1 MTRELILHCVVSLLN
16 HDRVAFLKQS
26 LATCL
31 LLFGCEREKII
42 KLGFVEEIELAGLP
56 SRRKLNAREI
66 RHPDFVG
73 VDSGLINVLRSY
85 VLAGVDEVSA
95 LIAQFFTAVVNE
107 TTLLEPHEIDN
118 IILRNG
124 SAMVAW

>member
-1 MTRELILHCVVSLLN
+1 MTRELIVHQTISVLKYH
-16 HDRVAFLKQS
+16 RITFLKQS

-31 LLFGCEREKII
+31 LLFGCKREKVIN
-42 KLGFVEEIELAGLP
+42 LGFVEETDVAELP
-56 SRRKLNAREI
+56 SRRRLNARAI
-66 RHPDFVG
+66 RDPDFVG
-73 VDSGLINVLRSY
+73 VDSELINVLRHY

-95 LIAQFFTAVVNE
+95 LIALFFTAVVNE
-107 TTLLEPHEIDN
+107 TTLLEHHEIDN

>member
-1 MTRELILHCVVSLLN
+1 M
-16 HDRVAFLKQS
+16 KQS

-42 KLGFVEEIELAGLP
+42 SLGFVEEVEVAGLP
-56 SRRKLNAREI
+56 SRRKLNARAM

-73 VDSGLINVLRSY
+73 VDPGLINVLRHY
-85 VLAGVDEVSA
+85 VLAGVDEVSI

-124 SAMVAW
+124 SIMVAW

>member
-1 MTRELILHCVVSLLN
+1 MISPLN
-16 HDRVAFLKQS
+16 HDRIAFLKQS

-42 KLGFVEEIELAGLP
+42 SLGFVDEAEVADLP
-56 SRRKLNAREI
+56 SRRKLNARTM

-73 VDSGLINVLRSY
+73 VDSGLINVLRHY
-85 VLAGVDEVSA
+85 VLARIDEVST
-95 LIAQFFTAVVNE
+95 LIAQFFAAVVNE
-107 TTLLEPHEIDN
+107 TTLLEPHEVDN

-124 SAMVAW
+124 STMVAW

>member
-1 MTRELILHCVVSLLN
+1 M
-16 HDRVAFLKQS
+16 
-26 LATCL
+26 
-31 LLFGCEREKII
+31 
-42 KLGFVEEIELAGLP
+42 
-56 SRRKLNAREI
+56 

-73 VDSGLINVLRSY
+73 VDSGLISVLHHYVQANV
-85 VLAGVDEVSA
+85 DDVST

-118 IILRNG
+118 IILRNE

>member
-1 MTRELILHCVVSLLN
+1 MSYIVHQTINLLN
-16 HDRVAFLKQS
+16 HDRIAFLKQS

-42 KLGFVEEIELAGLP
+42 SLGFVEEAEVTGLP
-56 SRRKLNAREI
+56 SRRKLNARAT

-73 VDSGLINVLRSY
+73 VDSGLINVLRRY
-85 VLAGVDEVSA
+85 VLAGVDEVST

-107 TTLLEPHEIDN
+107 TTLLESHEIDN

-124 SAMVAW
+124 LTMAAW

>member
-1 MTRELILHCVVSLLN
+1 MLS
-16 HDRVAFLKQS
+16 HDRIPFLKQS

-31 LLFGCEREKII
+31 LLFGCERERII
-42 KLGFVEEIELAGLP
+42 SLGFVKETEIADLP
-56 SRRKLNAREI
+56 SRRKLNARAT

-73 VDSGLINVLRSY
+73 VDSGLIDVLRRY
-85 VLAGVDEVSA
+85 ILAGVDEVST

-107 TTLLEPHEIDN
+107 TTLLESHEIDN

-124 SAMVAW
+124 PVMVAS

>member
-1 MTRELILHCVVSLLN
+1 MSYIVHQSASLLS
-16 HDRVAFLKQS
+16 HDRIPFLKQS

-42 KLGFVEEIELAGLP
+42 SLGFVEIAEVADLP
-56 SRRKLNAREI
+56 SRRKLNARAM
-66 RHPDFVG
+66 RHPDFFA
-73 VDSGLINVLRSY
+73 VDSGLINVLHRY
-85 VLAGVDEVSA
+85 ALAGVDEVST
-95 LIAQFFTAVVNE
+95 LVAQFFTVVVNE
-107 TTLLEPHEIDN
+107 ATLLEPHEVDN

>member
-1 MTRELILHCVVSLLN
+1 MISQLN
-16 HDRVAFLKQS
+16 HDRIPFLKQS
-26 LATCL
+26 LAACL
-31 LLFGCEREKII
+31 LLFGCEREKVIS
-42 KLGFVEEIELAGLP
+42 LGFVEETEVADLP
-56 SRRKLNAREI
+56 SRRKLNARAM

-73 VDSGLINVLRSY
+73 VDPGLISVLRRY
-85 VLAGVDEVSA
+85 VLTGVEEVST

-124 SAMVAW
+124 PAMVAW

>member
-1 MTRELILHCVVSLLN
+1 MISLPN
-16 HDRVAFLKQS
+16 YDRIAFLKQS

-42 KLGFVEEIELAGLP
+42 SLGFVKEAEVADLP
-56 SRRKLNAREI
+56 SRRKLNARAM

-73 VDSGLINVLRSY
+73 VDSGLIDVLRHY
-85 VLAGVDEVSA
+85 VLARVDEVST

-124 SAMVAW
+124 ATMVAW

>member
-1 MTRELILHCVVSLLN
+1 MHHTTSVLN
-16 HDRVAFLKQS
+16 YDRIAFLKQS

-31 LLFGCEREKII
+31 LLFGCEREKIKKI
-42 KLGFVEEIELAGLP
+42 GFVEEADVAGLP
-56 SRRKLNAREI
+56 SRRKLNARATRE
-66 RHPDFVG
+66 PDSVW
-73 VDSGLINVLRSY
+73 VDSGLINVLRRY

-95 LIAQFFTAVVNE
+95 LIALFFTAVVNE
-107 TTLLEPHEIDN
+107 TTLMESHEIDN

>member
-1 MTRELILHCVVSLLN
+1 MLN
-16 HDRVAFLKQS
+16 HHRITFLKQS

-31 LLFGCEREKII
+31 LLFGCERERII
-42 KLGFVEEIELAGLP
+42 LLGFVKETEIADLP
-56 SRRKLNAREI
+56 SRRKLNARTM

-73 VDSGLINVLRSY
+73 VDSGLINVLRHY
-85 VLAGVDEVSA
+85 VLAGVDEVST
-95 LIAQFFTAVVNE
+95 LIAQFFTAIVNE

-124 SAMVAW
+124 PVMVAW